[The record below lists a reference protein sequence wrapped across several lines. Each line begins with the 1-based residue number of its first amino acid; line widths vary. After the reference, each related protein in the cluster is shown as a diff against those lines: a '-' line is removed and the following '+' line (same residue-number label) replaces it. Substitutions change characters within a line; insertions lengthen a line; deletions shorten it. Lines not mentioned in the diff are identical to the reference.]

1 MNKNGSLGNRIS
13 WQDLVMVY
21 VYNLAFAFQGS
32 SLYHRS
38 VVITVITMNI
48 TAGYAKERLKKFSL
62 SISLYSRRGAP
73 LSSKKL
79 SCPG

>member
-1 MNKNGSLGNRIS
+1 MNKNASLGNLIS

-21 VYNLAFAFQGS
+21 VYNLALAFQGS

-48 TAGYAKERLKKFSL
+48 TEGYAKERLKKFSL
-62 SISLYSRRGAP
+62 SISLG
-73 LSSKKL
+73 
-79 SCPG
+79 SCVL